1 MLALEFPPVSHLVE
15 WPTLWGSEAWG
26 GGWLTVNKVVLLFI
40 FGLILVS
47 ALFLA
52 GSKRAL
58 IPTGIQNVCEMAVEF
73 IEDNIVLQTMGRD
86 GLPFAPFLL
95 TIFTFILGLN
105 LIGLIPVVQMPA
117 NARMALPLF
126 LALLVWVVFNGVGMI
141 KQGPLK
147 YLKAVAI
154 PPGVPAFILPLVM
167 IIELVSTFLIRPLS
181 QSIRLFANLLA
192 GHLILVSF
200 AVLSGALF
208 EATKIGFVLPWAMLI
223 LLTGFELLVA
233 VLQAYIFTIL
243 SAVYIGGALHPHH

>member
-1 MLALEFPPVSHLVE
+1 MLLSLEFPPVSHLVE
-15 WPTLWGSEAWG
+15 WPTLFGDGAFA
-26 GGWLTVNKVVLLFI
+26 VNKVVLLFVL
-40 FGLILVS
+40 GLVLV
-47 ALFLA
+47 AGFFLA
-52 GSKRAL
+52 GTKKAL
-58 IPTGIQNVCEMAVEF
+58 IPTGVQNVAEMAVEF
-73 IEDNIVLQTMGRD
+73 VENNIVLQTMGRD

-105 LIGLIPVVQMPA
+105 LLGLLPFIQMPA

-126 LALLVWVVFNGVGMI
+126 LALTVWFVFNITGMV

-147 YLKAVAI
+147 YLKNVAI
-154 PPGVPAFILPLVM
+154 PPGVPPFILPLVM
-167 IIELVSTFLIRPLS
+167 IIEVVSTFLIRPLS
-181 QSIRLFANLLA
+181 QSVRLFANLLA

-200 AVLSGALF
+200 AVLSAALF

-233 VLQAYIFTIL
+233 FLQAYIFTIL

>member
-1 MLALEFPPVSHLVE
+1 MLLALEFPPVSHLVE
-15 WPTLWGSEAWG
+15 WPTLFGDGLFA
-26 GGWLTVNKVVLLFI
+26 VNKVVILFAL
-40 FGLILVS
+40 GLILVS
-47 ALFLA
+47 AVFLA
-52 GSKRAL
+52 GSKKAL
-58 IPTGIQNVCEMAVEF
+58 IPTGVQNVAEMAVDF
-73 IEDNIVLQTMGRD
+73 IENNIVLQTMGRD
-86 GLPFAPFLL
+86 GLPFTPFLL

-105 LIGLIPVVQMPA
+105 LIGLLPFIQMPA

-126 LALLVWVVFNGVGMI
+126 LALTVWLVFNITGMV

-200 AVLSGALF
+200 AVLSAALF

-233 VLQAYIFTIL
+233 FLQAYIFTIL

>member
-1 MLALEFPPVSHLVE
+1 MLLSLEFPPVSHLVE
-15 WPTLWGSEAWG
+15 WPTLFGDGLFA
-26 GGWLTVNKVVLLFI
+26 VNKVVLLF
-40 FGLILVS
+40 GLGLVLVS
-47 ALFLA
+47 AFFLA
-52 GSKRAL
+52 GTKKAL
-58 IPTGIQNVCEMAVEF
+58 IPTGVQNVAEMAIEFVEN
-73 IEDNIVLQTMGRD
+73 NIVLQTMGRD

-105 LIGLIPVVQMPA
+105 LIGLLPFIQMPA

-126 LALLVWVVFNGVGMI
+126 LALFVWLVFNITGMV

-147 YLKAVAI
+147 YLKSVAI

-200 AVLSGALF
+200 AVLSAALF

-233 VLQAYIFTIL
+233 FLQAYIFTIL